1 LKAATI
7 IACAYGVLGL
17 TSLALIP
24 ASANGWFGLDPD
36 PLSAVFAMLLAM
48 PWSLALGRMGEM
60 GPLLSITGLFAGI
73 CINIAII
80 LAVGHLIRRGPKPS
94 STH

>member
-7 IACAYGVLGL
+7 IGCAYGALGL
-17 TSLALIP
+17 ISLALIP
-24 ASANGWFGLDPD
+24 ASAHGWFGLDPD

-60 GPLLSITGLFAGI
+60 GPLLSMAGLLAGI
-73 CINIAII
+73 CINFAII
-80 LAVGHLIRRGPKPS
+80 LAVGRLFRRGPKTS
-94 STH
+94 STS